1 MADDDAIKNQASDG
15 QGQGP
20 TAEVVDLET
29 ARKAAAAQRKKR
41 QGELDRLV
49 TRFNQK
55 YAVVND
61 GGELRVFWERPDPLR
76 LGHWTCDRFSFADF
90 GRAHLNRRLTLEAPD
105 PKNPAKTKAVTKSV
119 ATWWL
124 EHPTRREYLA
134 GVVFDPKRS
143 LSADHWN
150 LWKGYAVQPRRGS
163 WRLMQEHLFDVVCAG
178 SQEHYRFLLDTTA
191 RMLRHPES
199 PAEVCVVLKGEEGA
213 GKGVFLSALYKILG
227 QHGLHISHPEHLR
240 GKHNA
245 HLRDCVYLFADE
257 AFYAGDKQ
265 HESILKA
272 LITEDSLA
280 IEPKNKNI
288 FEAPNYLHI
297 YMSSNLAWVV
307 PAALRA
313 RRWFVLG
320 VSDQRVGD
328 SKYFTAL
335 HHEIEH
341 GGLAA
346 MLFDLLRRDLGQFD
360 PRRVPAT
367 AELAEQKLH
376 SLDTLHRWWMAALDR
391 GFVWR
396 SRYGVKAFAE
406 WPEFCTTELL
416 WRSYLQFCDD
426 ARLFQRQTRVEL
438 GKLMATLYTR
448 HRPGRP
454 YPVFEVEALPM
465 IGQQR
470 GAGSASDEPMLP
482 LGALPGAVVVE
493 DVDPLEKLAVVQKP
507 DQPGYQLGTLEE
519 ARARFAEITGDL
531 PMPW

>member
-1 MADDDAIKNQASDG
+1 MADHEARENEAS
-15 QGQGP
+15 
-20 TAEVVDLET
+20 AEVVDLDA
-29 ARKAAAAQRKKR
+29 ARKAAAGQRKKR

-49 TRFNQK
+49 TRFNQR

-76 LGHWTCDRFSFADF
+76 PGHWMLDRFSFADF
-90 GRAHLNRRLTLEAPD
+90 HRLHLNRRLTLDVPD
-105 PKNPAKTKAVTKSV
+105 PKNPATTKAVTKSV
-119 ATWWL
+119 AAWWL
-124 EHPTRREYLA
+124 EHPNRREYPA
-134 GVVFDPKRS
+134 GVAFDPTRS
-143 LSADHWN
+143 LSRDHWN
-150 LWKGYAVQPRRGS
+150 LWKGYAVAPRRGS
-163 WRLMQEHLFDVVCAG
+163 WKLMRDHLLRVVCAG
-178 SQEHYRFLLDTTA
+178 NVEQFEFLLSTVA
-191 RMLRHPES
+191 RMLQHPEL

-213 GKGVFLSALYKILG
+213 GKGVFLNALYKIMG

-297 YMSSNLAWVV
+297 YMSSNLSWVV

-320 VSDQRVGD
+320 VSDHRVGD
-328 SKYFTAL
+328 SQYFKAL
-335 HHEIEH
+335 YDEIEH
-341 GGLAA
+341 GGVAA
-346 MLFDLLRRDLGQFD
+346 MLFDLVRRDLRQFD
-360 PRRVPAT
+360 PRRVART
-367 AELAEQKLH
+367 TELAEQKLH
-376 SLDTLHRWWMAALDR
+376 SLDTLHRWWMAALER

-438 GKLMATLYTR
+438 GKLMAGLNTW
-448 HRPGRP
+448 HRPRRP

-470 GAGSASDEPMLP
+470 GGGSMADEPMLP

-493 DVDPLEKLAVVQKP
+493 DIDPL
-507 DQPGYQLGTLEE
+507 
-519 ARARFAEITGDL
+519 
-531 PMPW
+531 